1 MYEDV
6 EKYGTLVYCCW
17 DWTNGPVAMET
28 VWWLFTKVNIELPY
42 DFAILPLDNAENWKQ
57 VLKQPRIHTGYSQQH
72 YFQKVEIA

>member
-6 EKYGTLVYCCW
+6 EKYGTLYIAAGTEQMVQLLW
-17 DWTNGPVAMET
+17 KT

-57 VLKQPRIHTGYSQQH
+57 VLKQPHIHTGDSEQH
-72 YFQKVEIA
+72 YLQKVGIA